1 MIRDYKVW
9 QREFDMDVIV
19 LSVTID
25 TRNCRGSSHSLIDG
39 QVRSLPFIFALCQ
52 F

>member
-1 MIRDYKVW
+1 VW
-9 QREFDMDVIV
+9 QCEFDMDVIV

-25 TRNCRGSSHSLIDG
+25 TGNCRESSHSPIDG
-39 QVRSLPFIFALCQ
+39 QVRPLPFIFALCQ